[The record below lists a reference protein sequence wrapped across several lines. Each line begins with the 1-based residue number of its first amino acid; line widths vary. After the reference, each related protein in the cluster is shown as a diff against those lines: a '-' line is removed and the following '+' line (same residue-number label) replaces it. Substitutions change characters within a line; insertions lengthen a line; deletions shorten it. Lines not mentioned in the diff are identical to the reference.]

1 MNNIELIKGLSGCK
15 LDIRKKNGFFIVN
28 KSTNDVDYLNR
39 LERQCFKQK
48 QYRGLISKECNIL
61 VPKVTYENR
70 SNTLFEFEMEYLPA
84 RDTLTF
90 LENSKI
96 EEINYFVKNIFRIID
111 INIELST
118 YKVIEKKIFFKKI
131 DKIRQAI
138 DSRPIV
144 KMFAEYFELVTEQI
158 EELEN
163 DLLIPVGV
171 CHGDLTFSNILMK
184 DNKIILIDFLDS
196 YLETPLQ
203 DIVKIRQDTA
213 HFWSLKVIDK
223 KIDKIKIKIILE
235 YIDRKI
241 TKHYQGKDFM
251 QYYNIFQV
259 INLLRILPYT
269 QDKELLKVLKNEIS
283 RIYRRK

>member
-1 MNNIELIKGLSGCK
+1 MVYVLL
-15 LDIRKKNGFFIVN
+15 
-28 KSTNDVDYLNR
+28 
-39 LERQCFKQK
+39 
-48 QYRGLISKECNIL
+48 
-61 VPKVTYENR
+61 
-70 SNTLFEFEMEYLPA
+70 EYLY
-84 RDTLTF
+84 
-90 LENSKI
+90 
-96 EEINYFVKNIFRIID
+96 YFVKNIFRIID

-196 YLETPLQ
+196 YLETPL
-203 DIVKIRQDTA
+203 
-213 HFWSLKVIDK
+213 
-223 KIDKIKIKIILE
+223 
-235 YIDRKI
+235 
-241 TKHYQGKDFM
+241 
-251 QYYNIFQV
+251 
-259 INLLRILPYT
+259 
-269 QDKELLKVLKNEIS
+269 
-283 RIYRRK
+283 

>member
-171 CHGDLTFSNILMK
+171 CHGDLTFSNILM
-184 DNKIILIDFLDS
+184 N
-196 YLETPLQ
+196 P
-203 DIVKIRQDTA
+203 
-213 HFWSLKVIDK
+213 
-223 KIDKIKIKIILE
+223 
-235 YIDRKI
+235 
-241 TKHYQGKDFM
+241 
-251 QYYNIFQV
+251 
-259 INLLRILPYT
+259 INLRSYSIAIL
-269 QDKELLKVLKNEIS
+269 VC
-283 RIYRRK
+283 

>member
-1 MNNIELIKGLSGCK
+1 
-15 LDIRKKNGFFIVN
+15 
-28 KSTNDVDYLNR
+28 
-39 LERQCFKQK
+39 
-48 QYRGLISKECNIL
+48 
-61 VPKVTYENR
+61 
-70 SNTLFEFEMEYLPA
+70 
-84 RDTLTF
+84 
-90 LENSKI
+90 
-96 EEINYFVKNIFRIID
+96 
-111 INIELST
+111 
-118 YKVIEKKIFFKKI
+118 
-131 DKIRQAI
+131 
-138 DSRPIV
+138 
-144 KMFAEYFELVTEQI
+144 MFAEYFELVTEQI